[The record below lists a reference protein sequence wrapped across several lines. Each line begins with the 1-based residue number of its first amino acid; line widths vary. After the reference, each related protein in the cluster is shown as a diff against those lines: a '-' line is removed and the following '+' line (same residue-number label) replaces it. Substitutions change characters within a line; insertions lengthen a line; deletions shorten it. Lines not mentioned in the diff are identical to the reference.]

1 MVLVTVEASASQRDP
16 LEMRALGA
24 LLSACFSVFGSR
36 SELVF
41 ELAALRQ
48 QLAVLSAS
56 GNKPKLRPSDRFFW
70 ALLSR
75 LWARWESVLHIVKPR
90 TVIRWHRQ
98 GFRLLWRWKSRHGR
112 PRIADEHRAL
122 IRRLSRDNP
131 SWGERRIADEL
142 RQKLGVERA
151 ASTIRRYM
159 HRPTSDPDQ
168 RRRSSQH
175 WRTFLKNHG
184 SELYACDFVT
194 Q

>member
-122 IRRLSRDNP
+122 IRRLPATAPPGASGGSPTSSARSSASSARPAP
-131 SWGERRIADEL
+131 SAGTCTGPPA
-142 RQKLGVERA
+142 
-151 ASTIRRYM
+151 T
-159 HRPTSDPDQ
+159 PTSDVAPA
-168 RRRSSQH
+168 STGGPS
-175 WRTFLKNHG
+175 
-184 SELYACDFVT
+184 
-194 Q
+194 